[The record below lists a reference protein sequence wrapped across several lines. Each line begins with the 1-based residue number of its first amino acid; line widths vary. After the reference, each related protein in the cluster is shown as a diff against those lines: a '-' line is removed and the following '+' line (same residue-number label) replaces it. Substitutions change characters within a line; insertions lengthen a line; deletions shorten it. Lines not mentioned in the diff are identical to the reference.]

1 MSFTNASGFAGL
13 DRSPLARVGY
23 AKKFVYRYF
32 YTGLIPD
39 ITYSDYDTE
48 LTKCNQVVQFTRQP
62 VVKWKPYQRN
72 QDLIPQ
78 EVDLDAFTFEL
89 CEADYVAIKI
99 DSTDERYLC
108 DHFAEWESSVML
120 SVQQDKEVRLNKYV
134 LGRIPFEVASIN
146 TGNAAGADSQAIG
159 LGAPGT
165 PIAVTSSNIVKLV
178 TLLQLAL
185 VEARSWEDGKMVLI
199 VSPRVYNLLE
209 NSPLSNALTMG
220 NCVNCSSLITGKA
233 PGTVAGFSVYQTVY
247 QPGTIAQD
255 IMLAGRRD
263 ATMFA
268 EDIIESRIAASARG
282 FWKEYQMLMVYGEKT
297 IQPTGW
303 AQAYVSVTL

>member
-32 YTGLIPD
+32 YSGLVPD

-72 QDLIPQ
+72 QDLVPQ
-78 EVDLDAFTFEL
+78 EVELDAFTFEL

-99 DSTDERYLC
+99 DSTDERFLC
-108 DHFAEWESSVML
+108 DRFAEWESSVMM
-120 SVQQDKEVRLNKYV
+120 SVQQDKEVRLNRYV
-134 LGRIPFEVASIN
+134 LGRIPFEVAGIN
-146 TGNAAGADSQAIG
+146 SGLTAGADTQGIN
-159 LGAPGT
+159 LGT
-165 PIAVTSSNIVKLV
+165 PGSPVAVTSSNIVKLI
-178 TLLQLAL
+178 TLLQLTL
-185 VEARSWEDGKMVLI
+185 VEARSWEDGKMALI

-209 NSPLSNALTMG
+209 NSTLSNALTMG

-233 PGTVAGFSVYQTVY
+233 PGKVAGFDVYQTVY
-247 QPGTIAQD
+247 QPGTVTQD
-255 IMLAGRRD
+255 VILAGRKD

-268 EDIIESRIAASARG
+268 EDIIESRIAMSTRG
-282 FWKEYQMLMVYGEKT
+282 FWKEFQMLMVYGSKT
-297 IQPTGW
+297 IQPNGW
-303 AQAYVSVTL
+303 AAAYVSVTL

>member
-32 YTGLIPD
+32 YTGLVPD

-48 LTKCNQVVQFTRQP
+48 LTKCNQIVQFTKQP
-62 VVKWKPYQRN
+62 VVRWKSYQRN
-72 QDLIPQ
+72 QDLVPT

-108 DHFAEWESSVML
+108 DRFNEWESSVMTA
-120 SVQQDKEVRLNKYV
+120 VQQDKEVRLSKYV
-134 LGRIPFEVASIN
+134 LSRLPYEVAPIN
-146 TGNAAGADSQAIG
+146 AGLTAGADSAAISLG
-159 LGAPGT
+159 TAGAPLAISAST
-165 PIAVTSSNIVKLV
+165 IVNLITK
-178 TLLQLAL
+178 LQLVL
-185 VEARSWEDGKMVLI
+185 VESRAWEEGKMVLT
-199 VSPRVYNLLE
+199 VSPRVYNTLI
-209 NSPLSNALTMG
+209 NSPLSSALTMG
-220 NCVNCSSLITGKA
+220 SCVNCSSLITGKA
-233 PGTVAGFSVYQTVY
+233 PGKVAGFDVYQTVY
-247 QPGTIAQD
+247 QPGVMTLDVI
-255 IMLAGRRD
+255 LAGRRD

-268 EDIIESRIAASARG
+268 EDIIESRIAQSTKG

-297 IQPTGW
+297 VQPTGW
-303 AQAYVSVTL
+303 AVAYVNVTL